1 MAIAIDQATIGGM
14 SDLGDKTTYTLTTT
28 AAVASGGFIVLG
40 FQCVDNPTTITSVT
54 DDGPGLT
61 WSIDKTGQAS
71 NWSYAIISAQAPS
84 GMASGTTISINLNTG
99 GIVAIAGACSFTG
112 VATSSPIDGTPL
124 GPTGDTVQAWS
135 TGNYTVQA
143 GSVLVGY
150 CVNTTNDSANTPTAP
165 SVEAWEQGSGGNGF
179 VGAME
184 YRIESS
190 AGSVA
195 VAGSWGT
202 APITTNIA
210 VAYLEAA
217 SGTPTGASDLA
228 ITVGIVSDGT
238 PTAFGAADSPITLA
252 IGSSGTAY
260 QTLHP
265 SADSAGGNWTDDGG
279 GTALAAAIDETTASD
294 SDYIQS
300 EFAPAAS
307 GCRVKLESSGDPESS
322 SGHIIRWRV
331 GKNQT
336 GGDAINM
343 TVTLRQGGANTLG
356 AGTQIA
362 TFNRNAVDSLTTY
375 EETLSG
381 TEADSITDYG
391 DLYLEF
397 YADTV

>member
-1 MAIAIDQATIGGM
+1 MAIAIDQADLGGTIGTA
-14 SDLGDKTTYTLTTT
+14 DATTVQFTTT
-28 AAVASGGFIVLG
+28 AAVASGGFIVVVG
-40 FQCVDNPTTITSVT
+40 GWFGAGGATVSSVS
-54 DDGPGLT
+54 GGGLT
-61 WSIDKTGQAS
+61 WSVDDSGSDTNSACFIA
-71 NWSYAIISAQAPS
+71 SAQAPS
-84 GMASGTTISINLNTG
+84 GLASSTTITVTFSGTVSVPTVSGL
-99 GIVAIAGACSFTG
+99 SFTG
-112 VATSSPIDGTPL
+112 VATSSALDGTTL
-124 GPTGDTVQAWS
+124 GPVHVSTAAWS
-135 TGNYTVQA
+135 SGNYTTSAAAV
-143 GSVLVGY
+143 VVG
-150 CVNTTNDSANTPTAP
+150 VNWSEGAVASNTETSP
-165 SVEAWEQGSGGNGF
+165 SVEAHEYIHGVDHYGH
-179 VGAME
+179 VAE

-190 AGSVA
+190 AGA
-195 VAGSWGT
+195 YPVAGTWDAAAGN
-202 APITTNIA
+202 TTFA
-210 VAYLEAA
+210 AAYLAA
-217 SGTPTGASDLA
+217 GGGTPTGASDLP
-228 ITVGIVSDGT
+228 ITVGIVSTGT
-238 PTAFGAADSPITLA
+238 PTAFGAADSPITVT
-252 IGSSGTAY
+252 IGSAGTAY

-265 SADSAGGNWTDDGG
+265 SADSADGNWTDDGG

-300 EFAPAAS
+300 EFGPSSS

-336 GGDAINM
+336 GGDTINM
-343 TVTLRQGGANTLG
+343 TVTLRQGGADTLG